1 MIGNIGQQTPYFPR
15 KEPFVTIGQP
25 FVFDIGAVCRPL
37 IIHMLSDLVYHMFL
51 NALKGSINLKPISP
65 AQ

>member
-1 MIGNIGQQTPYFPR
+1 MFGHIGQQTPYFL
-15 KEPFVTIGQP
+15 KKKSFATSGQP

-37 IIHMLSDLVYHMFL
+37 IIYMLSDLVYHMVL
-51 NALKGSINLKPISP
+51 NVFKVSINLKPISP